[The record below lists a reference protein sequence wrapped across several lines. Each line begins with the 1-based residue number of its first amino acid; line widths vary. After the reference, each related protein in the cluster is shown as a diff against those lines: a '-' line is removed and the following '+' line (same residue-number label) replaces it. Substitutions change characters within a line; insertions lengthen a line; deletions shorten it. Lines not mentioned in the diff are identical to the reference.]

1 MRMSPKPDVGCSKRA
16 RTIVWMCGIDVSS
29 TRKGHVQPALIQIQ
43 RYSSHAP
50 MRTARTATVVPT
62 LIAMRR
68 TANTA

>member
-1 MRMSPKPDVGCSKRA
+1 M
-16 RTIVWMCGIDVSS
+16 
-29 TRKGHVQPALIQIQ
+29 KGHVQPALIQIQ

-68 TANTA
+68 TVDTA